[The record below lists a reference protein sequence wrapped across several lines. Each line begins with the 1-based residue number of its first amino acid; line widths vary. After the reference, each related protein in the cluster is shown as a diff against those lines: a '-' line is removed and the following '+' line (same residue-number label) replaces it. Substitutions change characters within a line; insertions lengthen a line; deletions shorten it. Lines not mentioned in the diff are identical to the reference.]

1 LDRRPLGD
9 PPRLRSENGA
19 IRLCYIGL
27 HMYTQRIALCLSA
40 CAWLLVG
47 AACSGGPSSGER
59 SVLGTHR
66 NDTRDGRG
74 SANEIEDEIGLL
86 GDAELDR
93 YVSEIGQRLVLGLKH
108 PLFTYSFQVVNDAQP
123 NAFVLPRGFIYL
135 SRGLLALA
143 NNEDELACV
152 LGHELAHA
160 EQGQTARQQVSG
172 ERRNPLLRAWRRA
185 ARNASFSIA
194 MEHRADEGGQRI
206 CAAAGYD
213 PMGMATLLASLRTA
227 ERHRFGF
234 SRQLSFMDTHPG
246 VQERAAINSARAGKI
261 AWERDPRIGDPRAAL
276 LDRIEGIDIGQRAQS
291 GVFVEHRFLHP
302 VLDFQIAFPAGW
314 QKSASHRVIGA
325 QSPNSGAIVFLTADQ
340 MTGDPRSRAEEW
352 FDALDD
358 DDVRVESSQSVRV
371 GRLPAWRLEL
381 RTAGSFRGG
390 RGYATFVPYG
400 EVTYRIIAFAPARAA
415 RGELGRT
422 LTATRSFRRLS
433 PENRL
438 LVQAHRLRVVKALT
452 GESLVDLGP
461 RTNDSWTPSNRALFN
476 ALFSNHVFEGGEAV
490 KTSRAEA
497 YTSTSDTNEEV
508 EHSGNRTP

>member
-1 LDRRPLGD
+1 M
-9 PPRLRSENGA
+9 
-19 IRLCYIGL
+19 CYIDWP
-27 HMYTQRIALCLSA
+27 MCIRRIALYLSA
-40 CAWLLVG
+40 CAWLVIG

-66 NDTRDGRG
+66 DESRGGRE
-74 SANEIEDEIGLL
+74 ATNEIEDEIGLL

-93 YVSEIGQRLVLGLKH
+93 YVSGIGERLVLGLKR

-143 NNEDELACV
+143 NNEDELACL

-160 EQGQTARQQVSG
+160 EQGQTARQRVSG
-172 ERRNPLLRAWRRA
+172 ERANPLLRAWRRA
-185 ARNASFSIA
+185 ARNASFSME

-213 PMGMATLLASLRTA
+213 PMGMATLLTSLRQA

-234 SRQLSFMDTHPG
+234 SRQLSFLDTHPG
-246 VQERAAINSARAGKI
+246 LQDRAAINSARAGKI
-261 AWERDPRIGDPRAAL
+261 SWKRDPRIGDPRAAL
-276 LDRIEGIDIGQRAQS
+276 LDQTEGIDIGQRPQS

-302 VLDFQIAFPAGW
+302 VRDFQIAFPVGW
-314 QKSASHRVIGA
+314 QLSASHRVVGA
-325 QSPNSGAIVFLTADQ
+325 QSPDSGAIVFLTADQ
-340 MTGDPRSRAEEW
+340 KAGDPQSRAEEW
-352 FDALDD
+352 LEALDD
-358 DDVRVESSQSVRV
+358 DDVRVESSRSVRV

-400 EVTYRIIAFAPARAA
+400 EVTYRIIAFAPSRAA

-433 PENRL
+433 PDNRRL
-438 LVQAHRLRVVKALT
+438 IQAHRLRVVKALP
-452 GESLVDLGP
+452 GESLADLGP
-461 RTNDSWTPSNRALFN
+461 RTNDSWSPTNRALFN
-476 ALFSNHVFEGGEAV
+476 ALFSNHVFEGGELV

-497 YTSTSDTNEEV
+497 YTSTRDGNEDV
-508 EHSGNRTP
+508 EHSVNRAP

>member
-1 LDRRPLGD
+1 
-9 PPRLRSENGA
+9 
-19 IRLCYIGL
+19 
-27 HMYTQRIALCLSA
+27 MYTRRIALCLSA
-40 CAWLLVG
+40 CAWLVVG

-59 SVLGTHR
+59 SVLGTQWDNAR
-66 NDTRDGRG
+66 GGREA
-74 SANEIEDEIGLL
+74 ANAIEDEVGLL

-93 YVSEIGQRLVLGLKH
+93 YVSGIGERLVLGLKR
-108 PLFTYSFQVVNDAQP
+108 PLFTYSFQIVNDAQP
-123 NAFVLPRGFIYL
+123 NAFVLPGGFIYL

-160 EQGQTARQQVSG
+160 ELGQTARPRVSG
-172 ERRNPLLRAWRRA
+172 ERPNPLLRAWRRA
-185 ARNASFSIA
+185 ARGGSFSIE
-194 MEHRADEGGQRI
+194 MEHRADERGQRI
-206 CAAAGYD
+206 CAAAGYN
-213 PMGMATLLASLRTA
+213 PIGMATLLASLRQA

-234 SRQLSFMDTHPG
+234 SRQLSFLDTHPG
-246 VQERAAINSARAGKI
+246 LQNRAAVNSARAGKI
-261 AWERDPRIGDPRAAL
+261 SWKRDPRIGDPRAAL
-276 LDRIEGIDIGQRAQS
+276 LDRIEGLDIGQRPQS
-291 GVFVEHRFLHP
+291 GVFVEQRFLHP
-302 VLDFQIAFPAGW
+302 VLDFQIAFPNGW

-325 QSPNSGAIVFLTADQ
+325 QSPDSGAIIFLIADQ
-340 MTGDPRSRAEEW
+340 MAGDPQSRAEEW
-352 FDALDD
+352 LEALDD
-358 DDVRVESSQSVRV
+358 DDVRVESSRSVRV

-381 RTAGSFRGG
+381 RAAGSFRGG

-400 EVTYRIIAFAPARAA
+400 EVTYRIIAFAPGRAA

-452 GESLVDLGP
+452 DESLADLGP

-476 ALFSNHVFEGGEAV
+476 ALFSNHVFEGGELV

-497 YTSTSDTNEEV
+497 YTSTNGTSEDV
-508 EHSGNRTP
+508 GQSGNRAP